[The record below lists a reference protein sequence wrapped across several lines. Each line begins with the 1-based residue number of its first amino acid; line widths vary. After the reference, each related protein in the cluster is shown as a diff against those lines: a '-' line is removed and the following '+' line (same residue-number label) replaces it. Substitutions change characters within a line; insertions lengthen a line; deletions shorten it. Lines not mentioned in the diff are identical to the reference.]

1 MIPADHYLTLAAPA
15 ISDLRERASKF
26 LGFAFPL
33 TDQTDYQRYLDE
45 VKALHPKATHHC
57 YAYRFGPGE
66 DQYRANDDGEPSGS
80 AGKPI
85 LGQIDS
91 FGLSNVLII
100 VVRYYGGTKLGVPGL
115 IQAYRE
121 AAKLAIESAEI
132 VQAYY
137 TVRLKITA
145 EYPTIPDVM
154 HVGKQFDW
162 SIIDQTYSPTHQSL
176 VIDIREAD
184 YAAFFD
190 ALQVRAGGMYP
201 DDLKEGKTSTTIH
214 ISNVEDHDQDRN
226 HR

>member
-1 MIPADHYLTLAAPA
+1 MTTSDHYRTLAAPA
-15 ISDLRERASKF
+15 TSDLRERASKF

-33 TDQTDYQRYLDE
+33 TNQTEYQQFLE
-45 VKALHPKATHHC
+45 ETKSLHPKATHHC
-57 YAYRFGPGE
+57 YAYRFGPGD

-121 AAKLAIESAEI
+121 SAKLAIESAE
-132 VQAYY
+132 VVDAYY
-137 TVRLKITA
+137 MVRLEVIA

-154 HVGKQFDW
+154 YVGKQYDW
-162 SIIDQTYSPTHQSL
+162 VMIDQSYTTTHQTII
-176 VIDIREAD
+176 IDIRESVYLSFWND
-184 YAAFFD
+184 
-190 ALQVRAGGMYP
+190 LQIRAGGMYP
-201 DDLKEGKTSTTIH
+201 DDLKEGKTSLTVQ
-214 ISNVEDHDQDRN
+214 ISRLTDHD
-226 HR
+226 